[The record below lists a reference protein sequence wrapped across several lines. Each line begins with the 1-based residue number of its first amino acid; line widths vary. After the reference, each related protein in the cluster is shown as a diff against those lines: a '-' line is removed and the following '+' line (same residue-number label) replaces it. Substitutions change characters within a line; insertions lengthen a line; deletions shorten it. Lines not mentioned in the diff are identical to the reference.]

1 LNGALA
7 AIPPVVRAIPACNL
21 PIPQRNINIK
31 DIEETNGTR
40 NSKVV

>member
-7 AIPPVVRAIPACNL
+7 AIPPEVRAIPACNL
-21 PIPQRNINIK
+21 PIPQRNININIK

-40 NSKVV
+40 NS